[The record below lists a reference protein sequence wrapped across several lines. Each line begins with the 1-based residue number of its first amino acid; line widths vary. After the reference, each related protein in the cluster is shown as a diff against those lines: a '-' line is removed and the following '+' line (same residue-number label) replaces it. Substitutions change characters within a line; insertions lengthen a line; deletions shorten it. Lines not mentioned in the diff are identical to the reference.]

1 MVDVYVPKQL
11 VEELTKSKLRIEMKD
26 NAALACSAILERGGK
41 RVFRGK
47 YARVPFE
54 AFGIRRNSTKDT
66 LDWLIKRK
74 YIKSD
79 EQASH
84 PKMPKTKRKNK
95 GPNRSNGYRF
105 ANRISEADLV
115 PYTLRPRK
123 VSAAQSETFTIP
135 APTVD
140 YRGHLTAT
148 QKLIAQKMLQFD
160 VDWQVL
166 KHAIRTPGFSI
177 AERVQMEFHAGRM
190 LHKQFYAKSTST
202 GRLITSLNSCAKA
215 LRAALSVNGEQMA
228 ESDAGCAN
236 PLLLCYLM
244 RKSDKV
250 TYNDLTSF
258 QGWTE
263 TGRLYDVIAQD
274 LRTDRETVKE
284 FILSY
289 ICGPHDFSLS
299 RLQGTLSRVPPK
311 KLTPELKREIVEQ
324 YARLCEIAAWFRRTL
339 PSIDQFLADWKT
351 LKEGHWQA
359 ENARRKRIGGQLKG
373 AHAIV
378 SRTLQRMESDLII
391 EHCCRNIFAKYPD
404 AVLTTIHDSLL
415 VPTSLIKTAE
425 TEMRRSFAT
434 LGLSPKIKVT
444 PVLKPMFSWP
454 EKKQISRS
462 TKISDISVFSAP

>member
-11 VEELTKSKLRIEMKD
+11 VEELKKSKLRIEMKD

-74 YIKSD
+74 FIKSD

-123 VSAAQSETFTIP
+123 VNAAQSGTFTIP

-166 KHAIRTPGFSI
+166 KHAIRTPGLST
-177 AERVQMEFHAGRM
+177 AERVQMEFYAGRI
-190 LHKQFYAKSTST
+190 LHKQFYAKSAST

-215 LRAALSVNGEQMA
+215 LRASLSFNGEQMA
-228 ESDAGCAN
+228 ELDAGCCN
-236 PLLLCYLM
+236 PLLLCHLM
-244 RKSDKV
+244 RDSGKVSD
-250 TYNDLTSF
+250 NDLATF

-274 LRTDRETVKE
+274 LRTARDTVKQS
-284 FILSY
+284 ILAY
-289 ICGPHDFSLS
+289 FCGAHDFGLP
-299 RLQGTLSRVPPK
+299 RLTE
-311 KLTPELKREIVEQ
+311 KLKW
-324 YARLCEIAAWFRRTL
+324 YAPSDHWAVVNEFLRRREIAAWFRSIL
-339 PSIDQFLADWKT
+339 PSIDRFLAAWKMP
-351 LKEGHWQA
+351 KEGHWSA
-359 ENARRKRIGGQLKG
+359 EYARQKKLGGK
-373 AHAIV
+373 ARDSHAIV
-378 SRTLQRMESDLII
+378 SRTLQKLESELII
-391 EHCCRNIFAKYPD
+391 ENCCSAIFATYPD
-404 AVLTTIHDSLL
+404 AVLTTIHDSLF
-415 VPTSLIKTAE
+415 VPVSFIDAAKIEL
-425 TEMRRSFAT
+425 RRSFAS
-434 LGLSPKIKVT
+434 LGLSPMIKVT
-444 PVLKPMFSWP
+444 PVLMPAALQPQKKWDTKP
-454 EKKQISRS
+454 
-462 TKISDISVFSAP
+462 TKTNQNSVFSAS